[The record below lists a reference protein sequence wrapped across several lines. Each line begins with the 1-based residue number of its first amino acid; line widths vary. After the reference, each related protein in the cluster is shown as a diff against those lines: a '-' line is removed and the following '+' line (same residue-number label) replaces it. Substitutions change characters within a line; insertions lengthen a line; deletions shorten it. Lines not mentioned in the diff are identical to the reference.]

1 MTTHR
6 LILGLLLGAPFA
18 NAAAPVQLAAPNDAG
33 VAMGHLH
40 YAVRDMAAN
49 RDLWLALGG
58 EPAGGLGSAEVIR
71 FPGILVVLEPAESPP
86 PTGRSLVDHVAF
98 RVRSLEAME
107 AAGLAIERLE
117 GFVGIASV
125 YTPEGERVELFDET
139 ATNVGFT
146 VDGGGSN
153 PVAERHNRPITAPIV
168 THHVHL
174 YVPEGAAPE
183 AKEWYARLFG
193 GVPGVRWRY
202 DAVDLP
208 GININFSGTTEART
222 PTRGHVLDH
231 IGFEVDDLQAFCE
244 RLEADGVEL
253 DEPYTPGP
261 SGVARALLTDPWGT
275 RIELTEGLDGR

>member
-1 MTTHR
+1 MKNR
-6 LILGLLLGAPFA
+6 SLILGLFLATPCA
-18 NAAAPVQLAAPNDAG
+18 MAAAPAQLASPNDAG

-58 EPAGGLGSAEVIR
+58 ELAGRLGPAEVIR
-71 FPGILVVLEPAESPP
+71 FPDILVVLDPTESPVP
-86 PTGRSLVDHVAF
+86 AGRSLVDHVAF
-98 RVRSLEAME
+98 RVRSLEAVE

-146 VDGGGSN
+146 ADDGGSN
-153 PVAERHNRPITAPIV
+153 PVAERHNRPIAGPIV
-168 THHVHL
+168 SHHIHL
-174 YVPEGAAPE
+174 YVPAGAEPE
-183 AKEWYARLFG
+183 AKQWYARLFG
-193 GVPGVRWRY
+193 GTPGVRWRY

-208 GININFSGTTEART
+208 GININFSGATERRT

-231 IGFEVDDLQAFCE
+231 IGFEVDDLQVFCE

-253 DEPYTPGP
+253 DEPCAPDP
-261 SGVARALLTDPWGT
+261 SGVASAILTDPWGT
-275 RIELTEGLDGR
+275 RIELTEGLDSR